1 MDVINSLPDPEPR
14 NTDFLE
20 CVRTRQKFALAED
33 NGHHSCTIVNMGA
46 CALRLGRTLNFDPD
60 KQLFID
66 DDAANQLINQPMR
79 APWGSMI
86 L

>member
-1 MDVINSLPDPEPR
+1 MDIINAQPDPEPR

-20 CVRTRQKFALAED
+20 CVRTRQKFALAEE
-33 NGHHSCTIVNMGA
+33 NGHHSCTIVNLGS
-46 CALRLGRTLNFDPD
+46 CALRLGRTLHFDPER
-60 KQLFID
+60 QVFIG
-66 DDAANQLINQPMR
+66 DDAANELINQPMR